1 MAPRLRILVGGL
13 VLDFAIFYSDK
24 AKSDILI
31 HLTLYRYENGCL
43 TPDMGSVFIALDPS
57 LKENGCLEV
66 SVNLFSSL
74 FCLFVCLFVCMSS
87 QWNSVSWAMFPGFH
101 RYRLFFVRLSVPLFV
116 CMSVRVCW
124 VCWSQHQMFSGFYLP
139 FVCLSFFQSVC
150 QSLIHQI
157 KSAARCLQ
165 AAIRWVEWTLSW

>member
-57 LKENGCLEV
+57 LKANGCLEV
-66 SVNLFSSL
+66 SVNPFSSL
-74 FCLFVCLFVCMSS
+74 F
-87 QWNSVSWAMFPGFH
+87 
-101 RYRLFFVRLSVPLFV
+101 
-116 CMSVRVCW
+116 
-124 VCWSQHQMFSGFYLP
+124 LP
-139 FVCLSFFQSVC
+139 VCLS
-150 QSLIHQI
+150 I
-157 KSAARCLQ
+157 CLYVFSMKQ
-165 AAIRWVEWTLSW
+165 CLMSNVSRFPSI